1 MYVSD
6 IIVIFESRL
15 KDIDRNEDYELL
27 GFYIYWFDEIN
38 VINGVRLYRGIVVY
52 FKLEFIVIKKLF
64 LSEDVEIV

>member
-15 KDIDRNEDYELL
+15 KDIDRNEDYELS
-27 GFYIYWFDEIN
+27 GFYIYRFDEIN